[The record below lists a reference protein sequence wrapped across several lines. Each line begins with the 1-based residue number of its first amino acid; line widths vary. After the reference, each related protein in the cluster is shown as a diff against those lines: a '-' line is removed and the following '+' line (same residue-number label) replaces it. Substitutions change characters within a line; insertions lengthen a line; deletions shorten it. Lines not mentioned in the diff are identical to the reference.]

1 MTSLLDGCAPV
12 GYRAAVMSGHVIN
25 FRLRP
30 PKRMF
35 FLAFL
40 ILAVGGGIAAYYLSP
55 ARRFMPDARARAYFA
70 IAIASVSSGCIL
82 IVATAKLW
90 FRHLWHKRRH

>member
-1 MTSLLDGCAPV
+1 
-12 GYRAAVMSGHVIN
+12 MSGRVIN

-35 FLAFL
+35 FYAFL
-40 ILAVGGGIAAYYLSP
+40 ILAAGGGIAAYYLSP
-55 ARRFMPDARARAYFA
+55 EKRFLPGSRSTAYFA
-70 IAIASVSSGCIL
+70 IAFSSVVSGCVL

>member
-1 MTSLLDGCAPV
+1 
-12 GYRAAVMSGHVIN
+12 MSGHVIN

-35 FLAFL
+35 VLAFL
-40 ILAVGGGIAAYYLSP
+40 ILAVGGVVAAYYLSP
-55 ARRFMPDARARAYFA
+55 GQRFLPNAQSRAHFA
-70 IAIASVSSGCIL
+70 IAFSSVLSGCIL

>member
-1 MTSLLDGCAPV
+1 
-12 GYRAAVMSGHVIN
+12 MSGRVIN

-40 ILAVGGGIAAYYLSP
+40 ILAAGGAIAAYYLGP
-55 ARRFMPDARARAYFA
+55 EKRFLPNARSTAYFA
-70 IAIASVSSGCIL
+70 IAFSSVLAGCIL